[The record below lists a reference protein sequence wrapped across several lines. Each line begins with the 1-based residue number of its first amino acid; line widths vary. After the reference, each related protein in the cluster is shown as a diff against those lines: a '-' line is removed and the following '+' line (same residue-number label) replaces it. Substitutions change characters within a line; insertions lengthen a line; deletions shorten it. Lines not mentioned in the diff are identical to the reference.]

1 MNRIYTGFL
10 LVLFLWQASLIKAQV
25 ALIKD
30 KSSVKITGTSSLH
43 DWEENVEQFKV
54 DFSFNVK
61 ENTIIGIEKVNF
73 SCKANSVTSEN
84 SIMTSKTHD
93 ALQVDK
99 YPEITFRLLSTDQ
112 FIFNNGKLSGNITGD
127 INLGGVTKRITVAF
141 IGTKSGNKV
150 NVKGSKKLNMTDF
163 NIKPPTAMLGTLK
176 TGEEVTIGFDLQFQ
190 LSEALAAINN

>member
-1 MNRIYTGFL
+1 M
-10 LVLFLWQASLIKAQV
+10 LFLWQASLIKAQV